1 MNTVSSLLSKE
12 TGHRWSQSLWW
23 ALVSCFSLG
32 YLNTL
37 NWYISNAAICSCN
50 SITVLPCYSEY
61 LWANLDRL
69 SGHPRNTGQSSPFF
83 SKPPSRLASPI
94 PAHHRSSIHHMLKE
108 PFRWPNPHQIAA
120 EMAAVEYGWV
130 CHFIER
136 YQRSTCNAVKLD
148 GIWICVYLYLYS
160 MICGHPSH
168 RSLLIAHCCSPVLQ
182 LEALVATRKKSCL
195 QVTISASDPIQN
207 PKKKSYH
214 LPKKCQKMAWI
225 ASPRRPSCGSDPFF
239 GRVASLESFES

>member
-1 MNTVSSLLSKE
+1 
-12 TGHRWSQSLWW
+12 
-23 ALVSCFSLG
+23 
-32 YLNTL
+32 
-37 NWYISNAAICSCN
+37 
-50 SITVLPCYSEY
+50 
-61 LWANLDRL
+61 
-69 SGHPRNTGQSSPFF
+69 
-83 SKPPSRLASPI
+83 
-94 PAHHRSSIHHMLKE
+94 MLKE

-207 PKKKSYH
+207 PQKNPTTYQKNAKKWHGLRPQDAQVAALTPFLAALRASS
-214 LPKKCQKMAWI
+214 LSSLSRPKVQGPRCQDLA
-225 ASPRRPSCGSDPFF
+225 
-239 GRVASLESFES
+239 E